1 MVLLRGI
8 AGLHIRGEPLT
19 PETNARLPISI
30 FAGMPSERIRVF
42 HLCDKFGVRGARTH
56 GVSRL
61 FTWWFPRF
69 DPRFEI
75 RLVGLRPEDDAS
87 AHLRRHGLDPICLGR
102 GPFSP
107 AVATDLLSLIR
118 RERPHILHAHG
129 YAGSNFARIVAALT
143 GVRTI
148 VHEHATFP
156 SIPSYQ
162 RVIDRVLVGRTD
174 LGIAVSESTKAFMV
188 NNRSFPPERVRVVFN
203 GAPLEEFRPRSPERV
218 QAERDRLGLRPGE
231 PVVGTVGRLD
241 AQKGI
246 AYFLGAAALVLRQR
260 PDARFVIAGDGQ
272 LLDQYREDARALGI
286 ADRTVFAGFYEDV
299 PLLQSILDVQVFASL
314 WEGTPLTVF
323 EAMAMRRP
331 MVSTTVDGLG
341 EVLRDGENAIL
352 VPPRDVERLAT
363 GVLDLLERPE
373 LAARLAAQAGIDS
386 QRFSVWRTVE
396 ALQEAYEELVDGRG

>member
-1 MVLLRGI
+1 
-8 AGLHIRGEPLT
+8 
-19 PETNARLPISI
+19 
-30 FAGMPSERIRVF
+30 MPPERIRVF

-61 FTWWFPRF
+61 FSWWFPRF
-69 DPRFEI
+69 DSRFEV
-75 RLVGLRPEDDAS
+75 RLVGLRAEDDAS
-87 AHLRRHGLDPICLGR
+87 AYLRRRGLDPVCLGR

-107 AVATDLLSLIR
+107 AVATDLLSLVR

-129 YAGSNFARIVAALT
+129 YAGSNFCRMVGALT

-148 VHEHATFP
+148 VHEHAAFP
-156 SIPSYQ
+156 SIPPYQ
-162 RVIDRVLVGRTD
+162 RAIDRMLVGRTD

-188 NNRSFPPERVRVVFN
+188 KKRSFPPGRVRVVLN
-203 GAPLEEFRPRSPERV
+203 GAPLEEFQPASPERV
-218 QAERDRLGLRPGE
+218 RAERDRLGLRPGE

-246 AYFLGAAALVLRQR
+246 TYFLRAAAVVRRHR
-260 PDARFVIAGDGQ
+260 PEARFVIAGDGQ
-272 LLDQYREDARALGI
+272 LLAQYREEARTLGI

-331 MVSTTVDGLG
+331 IVSTTVDGLG
-341 EVLRDGENAIL
+341 EVLCDRENAIL
-352 VPPRDVERLAT
+352 VPPGDAERLAT
-363 GVLDLLERPE
+363 GVLELLERPE

-386 QRFSVWRTVE
+386 HRFSVWRTVE
-396 ALQEAYEELVDGRG
+396 ALQELYEELVARR